1 MGFYGK
7 LERKFGKY
15 AIKNLTLVLVIC
27 YAAGYLIQ
35 NISYDV
41 IQYLT
46 LDPYK
51 IIHGQVWRLISWFL
65 IPPPEDNMLFAILM
79 IVFYFSIGTTL
90 ERTWG
95 TFNYNMYL
103 FMGMIFTII
112 GSFIMMGFC
121 YLKFPNGVFV
131 YGGGLLYPGEF
142 ASGLSHYFTTFYVNM
157 SIFLAYA
164 CTFPDNEVLLMFIIP
179 IKVKWLGIAYGA
191 FMMYDMISGLI
202 RGWDGIGFVYPI
214 VIGASLL
221 NFLLFFFTT
230 RKYILRAQRKT
241 KAQRVYVAKMREYEY
256 KKQSME
262 QDKHPKISKH
272 KCAICGRTERDGDDL
287 TFRFCS
293 KCDGNYEYCQDH
305 LYTHIHFT
313 NGEE

>member
-27 YAAGYLIQ
+27 YIGGYILQMIDPSF
-35 NISYDV
+35 IYY
-41 IQYLT
+41 IT
-46 LDPYK
+46 LDPVK
-51 IIHGQVWRLISWFL
+51 ILRGQVWRIISWIL
-65 IPPPEDNMLFAILM
+65 IPPPVDHMFFGILM
-79 IVFYFSIGTTL
+79 RMFCYSIGTTL

-95 TFNYNMYL
+95 SFNFNLYVFSGIIY
-103 FMGMIFTII
+103 TII
-112 GSFIMMGFC
+112 GSFLMLGYC
-121 YLKFPNGVFV
+121 HLKFGDAMAADVFTS
-131 YGGGLLYPGEF
+131 LLSVFCSLY
-142 ASGLSHYFTTFYVNM
+142 STYYINM
-157 SIFLAYA
+157 SLFLAFA
-164 CTFPDNEVLLMFIIP
+164 CTFPEHEVLFMFLIP
-179 IKVKWLGIAYGA
+179 VKVKWLGIVDGVYIL
-191 FMMYDMISGLI
+191 YEMINGMVRYRSSF
-202 RGWDGIGFVYPI
+202 GFVYLFA
-214 VIGASLL
+214 IGSAML
-221 NFLLFFFTT
+221 NFVIFFFTS
-230 RKYILRAQRKT
+230 RKYILRTKRATKSQRKF
-241 KAQRVYVAKMREYEY
+241 KAQMRDFEY

-262 QDKHPKISKH
+262 QDKNSKISKH